1 MTVSLQGSFLI
12 AAPQLRDPNF
22 YRSVVLMLEHNSENA
37 MGLIVNRPSG
47 TTIGEA
53 LTEHSP
59 VNNVNAPVYCGGPV
73 EQNSLFMLHNSVTLG
88 KQDQEV
94 APGLFLAGSQ
104 QSFDQIVRQEAPL
117 GQNVLFRLVN
127 GYAGWGAGQ
136 LEGEIARGD
145 WKVLPKANG
154 MLLEEDP
161 YGLWEVCMRR
171 LNRLTRVLPHDVKN
185 PEWN

>member
-1 MTVSLQGSFLI
+1 MTISLQGSFLI
-12 AAPQLRDPNF
+12 AAQQLRDPNF
-22 YRSVVLMLEHNSENA
+22 YRSVVLMLEHNSESA

-47 TTIGEA
+47 SSIGEA
-53 LTEHSP
+53 LAEHSP
-59 VNNVNAPVYCGGPV
+59 VNNADGPVYFGGPV
-73 EQNSLFMLHNSVTLG
+73 EQNALFMLHNSVTFA

-104 QSFDQIVRQEAPL
+104 KSFDQIVRKEPPS
-117 GQNVLFRLVN
+117 GQNILFRLVN

-145 WKVLPKANG
+145 WKILPKADG

-171 LNRLTRVLPHDVKN
+171 LNRLTRVLPQDVKN